1 LERDRKNHNDKKAL
15 TGLAGSWGR
24 APHYQFSRK
33 FPFPNPKRKNRKDK
47 AMDGEERV
55 LRLQK
60 KLEHWI
66 EHNKE
71 HAESFRKAARE
82 AEEIGLVE
90 VGKRLREAAKSM
102 DEISALLEKAMKEI
116 S

>member
-1 LERDRKNHNDKKAL
+1 MADK
-15 TGLAGSWGR
+15 
-24 APHYQFSRK
+24 
-33 FPFPNPKRKNRKDK
+33 
-47 AMDGEERV
+47 EEQV

-66 EHNKE
+66 VHNKE

-90 VGKRLREAAKSM
+90 VSKRLNEAATRM
-102 DEISALLEKAMKEI
+102 EEIAAVLDGAMKEI

>member
-1 LERDRKNHNDKKAL
+1 MPDNKE
-15 TGLAGSWGR
+15 
-24 APHYQFSRK
+24 Q
-33 FPFPNPKRKNRKDK
+33 
-47 AMDGEERV
+47 V

-71 HAESFRKAARE
+71 HAESIRKAARE
-82 AEEIGLVE
+82 AEEIGLVDIS
-90 VGKRLREAAKSM
+90 RCLNDAAKSM
-102 DEISALLEKAMKEI
+102 DEISAVLEAAMREL

>member
-1 LERDRKNHNDKKAL
+1 
-15 TGLAGSWGR
+15 
-24 APHYQFSRK
+24 
-33 FPFPNPKRKNRKDK
+33 
-47 AMDGEERV
+47 MDEDEQV

-71 HAESFRKAARE
+71 HAESFRKAAQE
-82 AEEIGLVE
+82 AEKIGLVD
-90 VGKRLREAAKSM
+90 VSKRLNDAATRM
-102 DEISALLEKAMKEI
+102 EEISAVLEAAMSEL

>member
-1 LERDRKNHNDKKAL
+1 MADK
-15 TGLAGSWGR
+15 
-24 APHYQFSRK
+24 
-33 FPFPNPKRKNRKDK
+33 
-47 AMDGEERV
+47 EEQA

-60 KLEHWI
+60 KIEHWI

-90 VGKRLREAAKSM
+90 VSRRLNEAAEKMEKIVAVLEGAM
-102 DEISALLEKAMKEI
+102 DDLS
-116 S
+116 

>member
-1 LERDRKNHNDKKAL
+1 
-15 TGLAGSWGR
+15 
-24 APHYQFSRK
+24 
-33 FPFPNPKRKNRKDK
+33 
-47 AMDGEERV
+47 MDGEERV

>member
-1 LERDRKNHNDKKAL
+1 
-15 TGLAGSWGR
+15 
-24 APHYQFSRK
+24 
-33 FPFPNPKRKNRKDK
+33 
-47 AMDGEERV
+47 MDGEERV

-90 VGKRLREAAKSM
+90 VSRRLDDAATRM
-102 DEISALLEKAMKEI
+102 EEISAVLAAAMERT
-116 S
+116 SQ

>member
-1 LERDRKNHNDKKAL
+1 VILVDK
-15 TGLAGSWGR
+15 
-24 APHYQFSRK
+24 
-33 FPFPNPKRKNRKDK
+33 
-47 AMDGEERV
+47 EEQV

-66 EHNKE
+66 AHNKE

-90 VGKRLREAAKSM
+90 VSKRLNEAATRMEEIASVLEVAM
-102 DEISALLEKAMKEI
+102 DDFG
-116 S
+116 